1 MTRKRY
7 VKLMMAQGWSR
18 NQANYMAYLS
28 RKDDPAMTLAVK
40 EAILKAVA
48 DLKDAIDDVMEALPD
63 A

>member
-40 EAILKAVA
+40 EAIESCLAQPAEEDAA
-48 DLKDAIDDVMEALPD
+48 DEESL
-63 A
+63 

>member
-7 VKLMMAQGWSR
+7 VKLMMARGWSR
-18 NQANYMAYLS
+18 NQANYMAYLV
-28 RKDDPAMTLAVK
+28 RKDNPAMTLAVK

-48 DLKDAIDDVMEALPD
+48 DLKDAIDEVMEELPD